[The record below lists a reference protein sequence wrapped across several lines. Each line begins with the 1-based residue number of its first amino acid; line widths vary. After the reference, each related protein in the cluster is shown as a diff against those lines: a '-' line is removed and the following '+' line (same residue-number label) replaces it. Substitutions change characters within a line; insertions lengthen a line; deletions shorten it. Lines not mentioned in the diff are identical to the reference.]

1 MKKSALFVGYVL
13 LITLPLLA
21 SWYFIAAPRDLMR
34 ELGSM
39 LGILAFSM
47 ILSEFLLSGRIKS
60 LSRKL
65 GMDRTMRLHRIVG
78 WLVLAFTL
86 VHPFL
91 YRATP
96 TAGPRPWDAT
106 RQFSVTTDF
115 SALASGVIAF
125 VLIPA
130 MVVLAIWRS
139 QIDYR
144 YETWRRLH
152 GLLAAAIVLLLL
164 DHTLSA
170 GRYAADERIALL
182 WQALAGIALLTL
194 VYRYFWIPFSEAR
207 KPWSLSRVE
216 PIAERQW
223 LVELSP
229 NGHSGIEYS
238 AGQFAW
244 IKIGKA
250 ALTLSENPF
259 SIASAPASG
268 NRLQFVIKELGDF
281 TSTLSSLT
289 PGTRAYVD
297 GPYGSLLVEGR
308 KEPGIALIAGGVGVA
323 PMLGIAQQLRLTDDP
338 RAVRV
343 LYANRTESQIV
354 PSDALAS
361 ADTLYLLSQPP
372 KDWAGEVGLIDQ
384 QLIQRSFTQQEFDTW
399 LFVIC
404 GPIPMMNQVTA
415 VLRSS
420 GVSDTRMV
428 VEQFNYD

>member
-1 MKKSALFVGYVL
+1 MKKSVLYFGYIL
-13 LITLPLLA
+13 LITLPLFA
-21 SWYFIAAPRDLMR
+21 SWYFIAAPRDLMQ

-91 YRATP
+91 YSSTP

-115 SALASGVIAF
+115 SALAPGVIAF

-139 QIDYR
+139 QLDYR

-152 GLLAAAIVLLLL
+152 GLLAAAIALLLL
-164 DHTLSA
+164 DHTISA

-182 WQALAGIALLTL
+182 WQVLTGVALVTL
-194 VYRYFWIPFSEAR
+194 VYRYFWVPLNQSR
-207 KPWSLSRVE
+207 KPWSLSRIE

-229 NGHSGIEYS
+229 NGHSGIEYR

-244 IKIGKA
+244 IKIGKG

-281 TSTLSSLT
+281 TSSLSSLS

-297 GPYGSLLVEGR
+297 GPYGSLLVDGR
-308 KEPGIALIAGGVGVA
+308 QEPGIALIAGGVGIA
-323 PMLGIAQQLRLTDDP
+323 PMLGIAQQIRLSDDSRALRL
-338 RAVRV
+338 
-343 LYANRTESQIV
+343 LYANRTEEQIIS
-354 PSDALAS
+354 SDIFEVV
-361 ADTLYLLSQPP
+361 DTVKVLSEAPQQWP
-372 KDWAGEVGLIDQ
+372 GEQGLIDQ
-384 QLIQRSFTQQEFDTW
+384 SLIHRVFTRQEFDTW
-399 LFVIC
+399 LFVLC
-404 GPIPMMNQVTA
+404 GPVPMMDQVCAALTA
-415 VLRSS
+415 E
-420 GVSDTRMV
+420 GVSRERILM
-428 VEQFNYD
+428 ERFNYD